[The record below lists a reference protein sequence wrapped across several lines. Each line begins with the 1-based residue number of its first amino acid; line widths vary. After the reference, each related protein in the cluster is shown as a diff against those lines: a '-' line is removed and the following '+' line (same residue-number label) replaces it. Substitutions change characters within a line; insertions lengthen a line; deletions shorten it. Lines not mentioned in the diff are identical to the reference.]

1 MLCYAEIFDCACN
14 LEDIMAKKN
23 AAKARSFAAGG
34 QRSIA
39 AKTGTSFFLLQADE
53 DIVPQIVVQT
63 HVERGSVIQIRFEN
77 AFEKAE
83 LVFGHL

>member
-1 MLCYAEIFDCACN
+1 MLCRNIR
-14 LEDIMAKKN
+14 LRLRSTSRHGTKN